1 VGVALKKLLTLKTG
15 FIAYFAILSLFLIL
29 MLIALQHLSSSIEQR
44 KHLEAQRHQTTALSK
59 DFKRISEL
67 LSRQAIA
74 FVSSEQIEFQE
85 NFRHLLAVFT
95 GVQPDQDGVAL
106 AMLDRFRDLELEP
119 AEQNLLRSAYE
130 QTLALS
136 QVQSEAIQTA
146 SGQFEDGNGAIRIA
160 LPNALM
166 AKVLVFSQQYIQAS
180 AQITNTLDQFEHQF
194 SERLDSSLDLAGRS
208 SDSAFS
214 LALAALALFFM
225 ASTIALR
232 LLYRSIKQPLDQGA
246 NLAKELAQGK
256 LNAQLSVRR
265 HDEFGTLLTALNGIG
280 QGVQTVVHQI
290 REQTGLIRDGS
301 HAIVLGSQNL
311 SEQILDQSA
320 ELNQTVKAM
329 NQLADTVRQNA
340 EQAQTADH
348 LAQDTSSQVAQ
359 GNQAVHSLLDTI
371 DAIADSSNKM
381 SEITKLIRNIA
392 FQTNILALNAAVEAA
407 RAGVHGHGFAV
418 VAAEVRN
425 LALRSTDALQQI
437 STLISSSVE
446 QTEQSSAAARGM
458 AQVMANTQHKVNEMR
473 SIVADIAQASQEQ
486 ATHIDYVNQVMTRLD
501 QQGQSNRQL
510 LEHSAHT
517 AQEQLEQTTLLA
529 QVVAHFSLDSDLS
542 EPDAPALPAAPT
554 QPSYRS
560 VSAYRTATC
569 TMSGS

>member
-1 VGVALKKLLTLKTG
+1 MKKLLTLKTG
-15 FIAYFAILSLFLIL
+15 FIAYFAILSLFLVL

-74 FVSSEQIEFQE
+74 FVSSEQVEFQD

-95 GVQPDQDGVAL
+95 GTQADQDGIAQ
-106 AMLDRFRDLELEP
+106 AMLDRFKDLELEP
-119 AEQNLLRSAYE
+119 AEQDLLRSAYE

-136 QVQSEAIQTA
+136 LVQTEAIQTA
-146 SGQFEDGNGAIRIA
+146 SGQFEDSNGAIRIA

-180 AQITNTLDQFEHQF
+180 TQISTTLDQFEHQF
-194 SERLDSSLDLAGRS
+194 SQRLDSSLAQAGRS
-208 SDSAFS
+208 SDRAFG

-225 ASTIALR
+225 TSTVALR

-246 NLAKELAQGK
+246 KLAKELAQGK
-256 LNAQLSVRR
+256 LNAQLTVRR

-290 REQTGLIRDGS
+290 REQTGLIRHGS

-311 SEQILDQSA
+311 SEQILDQST

-371 DAIADSSNKM
+371 NAIADSSHKM
-381 SEITKLIRNIA
+381 SEITKLIRSIS

-425 LALRSTDALQQI
+425 LALRSTDALHQI
-437 STLISSSVE
+437 ATLISSSVE
-446 QTEQSSAAARGM
+446 QTEQSSAAARSM
-458 AQVMANTQHKVNEMR
+458 AQVMASTQHKVNEMR
-473 SIVADIAQASQEQ
+473 GIVADIAQASQDQ
-486 ATHIDYVNQVMTRLD
+486 ASHIEYVNQVMTRLD
-501 QQGQSNRQL
+501 LQGQSNRQL
-510 LEHSAHT
+510 VEHSAHT

-542 EPDAPALPAAPT
+542 EEPVAALAATSNRPA
-554 QPSYRS
+554 YRS
-560 VSAYRTATC
+560 ASAYRTQAC

>member
-1 VGVALKKLLTLKTG
+1 MKKLLTLKTG

-74 FVSSEQIEFQE
+74 FVSSEQIEFQD
-85 NFRHLLAVFT
+85 NFRHLMAVFT
-95 GVQPDQDGVAL
+95 GAQADQDGVTL
-106 AMLDRFRDLELEP
+106 AMLDRFKDLELEP
-119 AEQNLLRSAYE
+119 AEQDLLRSAYE

-146 SGQFEDGNGAIRIA
+146 SGQFKDGNGAIRIA

-194 SERLDSSLDLAGRS
+194 SGRLDSSLDLAGRS
-208 SDSAFS
+208 SDRAFS

-348 LAQDTSSQVAQ
+348 LAQDTSSQVAR

>member
-1 VGVALKKLLTLKTG
+1 MKKLLTLKTG

-74 FVSSEQIEFQE
+74 FVSSEQIEFQD

-95 GVQPDQDGVAL
+95 GAQADQDGVAL

-119 AEQNLLRSAYE
+119 AEQDLLRSAYE

-208 SDSAFS
+208 SDRAFS

-232 LLYRSIKQPLDQGA
+232 LLYRSIKHPLDQGA

-290 REQTGLIRDGS
+290 REQTSLIRDGS

-348 LAQDTSSQVAQ
+348 LAQDTSSQVAR

>member
-1 VGVALKKLLTLKTG
+1 MKKLLTLKTG
-15 FIAYFAILSLFLIL
+15 FIAYFAILSLFLVL

-95 GVQPDQDGVAL
+95 GAQPDQDGVTL

-119 AEQNLLRSAYE
+119 AEQDLLRSAYE

-194 SERLDSSLDLAGRS
+194 SERLDSSLGLAGRS
-208 SDSAFS
+208 SDRAFS
-214 LALAALALFFM
+214 LALAALALFFL
-225 ASTIALR
+225 ASTLALL

-256 LNAQLSVRR
+256 LNAQLNVRR

-311 SEQILDQSA
+311 SEQILDQST

-340 EQAQTADH
+340 ELARTADH

-371 DAIADSSNKM
+371 NAIADSSHKM
-381 SEITKLIRNIA
+381 SEITKLIRSIA

-446 QTEQSSAAARGM
+446 QTEQSSMAARGM
-458 AQVMANTQHKVNEMR
+458 AQVMASTQHKVNEMR
-473 SIVADIAQASQEQ
+473 NIVADIAQASQDQ
-486 ATHIDYVNQVMTRLD
+486 ATHIEYVNQVMTRLD
-501 QQGQSNRQL
+501 QQGQSNRKL
-510 LEHSAHT
+510 VEHSAHT

-529 QVVAHFSLDSDLS
+529 QVVAHFSLDSEPS
-542 EPDAPALPAAPT
+542 EADTPAQPVVSNR
-554 QPSYRS
+554 PSYRS
-560 VSAYRTATC
+560 APAYRTAAC

>member
-1 VGVALKKLLTLKTG
+1 MKKLLTLKTG

-119 AEQNLLRSAYE
+119 AEQDLLRSAYE

-194 SERLDSSLDLAGRS
+194 SGRLDSSLDLAGRS
-208 SDSAFS
+208 SDRAFS

-348 LAQDTSSQVAQ
+348 LAQDTSSQVAR

-542 EPDAPALPAAPT
+542 GPDAPTLPAAPK

-560 VSAYRTATC
+560 VPAYRTATC

>member
-1 VGVALKKLLTLKTG
+1 MKKLLTLKTG
-15 FIAYFAILSLFLIL
+15 FIAYFAILSLFLVL

-74 FVSSEQIEFQE
+74 FVSSEQIEFQD
-85 NFRHLLAVFT
+85 NFRYLLAVFT
-95 GVQPDQDGVAL
+95 GAQADQDGVTL
-106 AMLDRFRDLELEP
+106 AMLERFRDLELEP
-119 AEQNLLRSAYE
+119 TEQDLLRSAYE

-146 SGQFEDGNGAIRIA
+146 SGQFEDGTGAIRIA

-180 AQITNTLDQFEHQF
+180 TQITSTLDQFEHQF
-194 SERLDSSLDLAGRS
+194 SERLDSSLDQAGRS
-208 SDSAFS
+208 SDRAFS

-311 SEQILDQSA
+311 SEQILDQST

-359 GNQAVHSLLDTI
+359 GNQAVRSLLDTI
-371 DAIADSSNKM
+371 NAIADSSNKM

-446 QTEQSSAAARGM
+446 QTEQSSIAARGM

-542 EPDAPALPAAPT
+542 EPDIPALPAFSKRPAY
-554 QPSYRS
+554 QSA
-560 VSAYRTATC
+560 SAYRTATC

>member
-1 VGVALKKLLTLKTG
+1 MKKLLTLKTG

-74 FVSSEQIEFQE
+74 FVSSEQIEFQD

-119 AEQNLLRSAYE
+119 AEQDLLRSAYE

-208 SDSAFS
+208 SDRAFS

-348 LAQDTSSQVAQ
+348 LAQDTSSQVAL

>member
-1 VGVALKKLLTLKTG
+1 MKKLLTLKTG

-119 AEQNLLRSAYE
+119 AEQDLLRSAYE

-208 SDSAFS
+208 SDRAFS

-311 SEQILDQSA
+311 SEQILDQST

-348 LAQDTSSQVAQ
+348 LAQDTSSQVAL

-554 QPSYRS
+554 QPSYQS

>member
-1 VGVALKKLLTLKTG
+1 MKKLLTLKTG

>member
-1 VGVALKKLLTLKTG
+1 MKKLLTLKTG

-74 FVSSEQIEFQE
+74 FVSSEQIEFQD

-95 GVQPDQDGVAL
+95 GAQADQDGVAL

-119 AEQNLLRSAYE
+119 AEQDLLRSAYE

-208 SDSAFS
+208 SDRAFS

-348 LAQDTSSQVAQ
+348 LAQDTSSQVAL

-569 TMSGS
+569 TMSDS

>member
-1 VGVALKKLLTLKTG
+1 MKKLLTLKTG

-119 AEQNLLRSAYE
+119 AEQDLLRSAYE

-208 SDSAFS
+208 SDRAFS
-214 LALAALALFFM
+214 LALAALALFFV

-348 LAQDTSSQVAQ
+348 LAQDTSSQVAR

>member
-1 VGVALKKLLTLKTG
+1 MKKLLTLKTG

-119 AEQNLLRSAYE
+119 AEQDLLRSAYE

-208 SDSAFS
+208 SDRAFS

-290 REQTGLIRDGS
+290 REQTSLIRDGS

-348 LAQDTSSQVAQ
+348 LAQDTSSQVAR

>member
-1 VGVALKKLLTLKTG
+1 MKKLLTLKTG

-74 FVSSEQIEFQE
+74 FVSSEQIEFQD

-95 GVQPDQDGVAL
+95 GAQADQDGVDL

-119 AEQNLLRSAYE
+119 AEQDLLRSAYE

-208 SDSAFS
+208 SDRAFS
-214 LALAALALFFM
+214 LALAALALFFV

-348 LAQDTSSQVAQ
+348 LAQNTSSQVAL

>member
-1 VGVALKKLLTLKTG
+1 MKKLLTLKTG
-15 FIAYFAILSLFLIL
+15 FIAYFAILSLFLVL

-74 FVSSEQIEFQE
+74 FVSSEQIEFQD

-95 GVQPDQDGVAL
+95 GAQADQDGVTL
-106 AMLDRFRDLELEP
+106 AMLERFRDLELEP
-119 AEQNLLRSAYE
+119 TEQDLLRSAYE

-146 SGQFEDGNGAIRIA
+146 SGQFEDGTGTIRIA

-180 AQITNTLDQFEHQF
+180 TQITNTLDQFEHQF
-194 SERLDSSLDLAGRS
+194 SERLDSSLDQAGRS
-208 SDSAFS
+208 SDRAFS

-311 SEQILDQSA
+311 SEQILDQST

-359 GNQAVHSLLDTI
+359 GNQAVRSLLDTI
-371 DAIADSSNKM
+371 NAIADSSNKM

-446 QTEQSSAAARGM
+446 QTEQSSIAARGM

-542 EPDAPALPAAPT
+542 EPDIPALPAISKRPAY
-554 QPSYRS
+554 QSA
-560 VSAYRTATC
+560 SAYRTATC

>member
-1 VGVALKKLLTLKTG
+1 MKKLLTLKTG

-119 AEQNLLRSAYE
+119 AEQDLLRSAYE

-194 SERLDSSLDLAGRS
+194 SGRLDSSLDLAGRS
-208 SDSAFS
+208 SDRAFS

-348 LAQDTSSQVAQ
+348 LAQDTSSQVAR

-542 EPDAPALPAAPT
+542 QPDAPALPAAPT

>member
-1 VGVALKKLLTLKTG
+1 MKKLLTFKTG

-74 FVSSEQIEFQE
+74 FVSSEQIEFQD

-95 GVQPDQDGVAL
+95 GAQADQDGVTL
-106 AMLDRFRDLELEP
+106 AMLERFRDLELEP
-119 AEQNLLRSAYE
+119 AEQDLLRSAYE

-180 AQITNTLDQFEHQF
+180 TQITNTLDQFEHQF
-194 SERLDSSLDLAGRS
+194 SERLDSSLDQAGRS
-208 SDSAFS
+208 SDRAFS

-359 GNQAVHSLLDTI
+359 GNQAVRSLLDTI
-371 DAIADSSNKM
+371 NAIADSSNKM

-446 QTEQSSAAARGM
+446 QTEQSSVAARGM
-458 AQVMANTQHKVNEMR
+458 AQIMANTQHKVNEMR

-529 QVVAHFSLDSDLS
+529 QVVAHFSLDSDLFES
-542 EPDAPALPAAPT
+542 DASALPAVPK

>member
-1 VGVALKKLLTLKTG
+1 MKKLLTLKTG

-119 AEQNLLRSAYE
+119 AEQDLLRSAYE

-208 SDSAFS
+208 SDRAFS

-348 LAQDTSSQVAQ
+348 LAQDTSSQVAR

-542 EPDAPALPAAPT
+542 QPDAPALPAAPT

>member
-1 VGVALKKLLTLKTG
+1 MKKLLTLKTG

-119 AEQNLLRSAYE
+119 AEQDLLRSAYE

-208 SDSAFS
+208 SDRAFS

-311 SEQILDQSA
+311 SEQILDQST

-348 LAQDTSSQVAQ
+348 LAQDTSSQVAL

-560 VSAYRTATC
+560 VSAYRAATC

>member
-1 VGVALKKLLTLKTG
+1 MKKLLTLKTG

-74 FVSSEQIEFQE
+74 FVSSEQIEFQD

-95 GVQPDQDGVAL
+95 GAQADQDGVDL

-119 AEQNLLRSAYE
+119 AEQDLLRSAYE

-208 SDSAFS
+208 SDRAFS
-214 LALAALALFFM
+214 LALAALALFFV

-348 LAQDTSSQVAQ
+348 LAQDTSSQVAL

-542 EPDAPALPAAPT
+542 QPDAPALPAAPT

>member
-1 VGVALKKLLTLKTG
+1 MKKLLTLKTG
-15 FIAYFAILSLFLIL
+15 FIAYFAILSLFLVL

-95 GVQPDQDGVAL
+95 GAQPDQDGVTL

-119 AEQNLLRSAYE
+119 AEQDLLRSAYE

-194 SERLDSSLDLAGRS
+194 SERLDSSLGLAGRS
-208 SDSAFS
+208 SDRAFS
-214 LALAALALFFM
+214 LALAALALFFL
-225 ASTIALR
+225 ASTIALL

-311 SEQILDQSA
+311 SEQILDQST

-340 EQAQTADH
+340 EQARTADH
-348 LAQDTSSQVAQ
+348 LAQDTSSQVTQ

-371 DAIADSSNKM
+371 NAIADSSHKM
-381 SEITKLIRNIA
+381 SEITKLIRSIA

-446 QTEQSSAAARGM
+446 QTEQSSMAARGM
-458 AQVMANTQHKVNEMR
+458 AQVMASTQHKVNEMR
-473 SIVADIAQASQEQ
+473 SIVADIAQASQDQ
-486 ATHIDYVNQVMTRLD
+486 ATHIEYVNQVMTRLD
-501 QQGQSNRQL
+501 QQGQSNRKL
-510 LEHSAHT
+510 VEHSAHT

-529 QVVAHFSLDSDLS
+529 QVVAHFSLDNEPS
-542 EPDAPALPAAPT
+542 EADTPAQPVVSNR
-554 QPSYRS
+554 PSYRPAP
-560 VSAYRTATC
+560 AYRTAAC

>member
-1 VGVALKKLLTLKTG
+1 MKKLLTLKTG

-95 GVQPDQDGVAL
+95 GAQADQDGVTL

-119 AEQNLLRSAYE
+119 AEQDLLRSAYE

-208 SDSAFS
+208 SDRAFS

-311 SEQILDQSA
+311 SEQILDQST

-348 LAQDTSSQVAQ
+348 LAQDTSSQVAL

-486 ATHIDYVNQVMTRLD
+486 ATHIDYVNQVMMRLD

-542 EPDAPALPAAPT
+542 GPDAPALPAAPT

>member
-1 VGVALKKLLTLKTG
+1 MKKLLTLKTG
-15 FIAYFAILSLFLIL
+15 FIAYLAILSLFLIL
-29 MLIALQHLSSSIEQR
+29 MLVALQHLSSSIEQR

-74 FVSSEQIEFQE
+74 FVSSEQIEFQD
-85 NFRHLLAVFT
+85 NFSHLLAVFT
-95 GVQPDQDGVAL
+95 GKQADQDGTVQ
-106 AMLDRFRDLELEP
+106 AMLDRFQGLELEP
-119 AEQNLLRSAYE
+119 AEQDLLRSAYE

-136 QVQSEAIQTA
+136 QTQSEAIQTA
-146 SGQFEDGNGAIRIA
+146 SGQFDDGNGAIRIA

-180 AQITNTLDQFEHQF
+180 NQITATLDQFEHQF
-194 SERLDSSLDLAGRS
+194 SERLDSSLAQAGRS
-208 SDSAFS
+208 SDRAFG
-214 LALAALALFFM
+214 LALAALGLFFIT
-225 ASTIALR
+225 STLALR

-246 NLAKELAQGK
+246 KLAGELAQGK

-280 QGVQTVVHQI
+280 RGVQTVVHQI

-301 HAIVLGSQNL
+301 HDIVLGSQKL
-311 SEQILDQSA
+311 SEQILDQST

-340 EQAQTADH
+340 RQAQTADH

-359 GNQAVHSLLDTI
+359 GNQAVHGLLDTI
-371 DAIADSSNKM
+371 NAIADSSHKM
-381 SEITKLIRNIA
+381 SEITKLIRSIA

-458 AQVMANTQHKVNEMR
+458 AKIMANTQDKVNEMR
-473 SIVADIAQASQEQ
+473 GIVADIAQASQDQ

-501 QQGQSNRQL
+501 QQGQSNRQRV
-510 LEHSAHT
+510 EHSAQT

-529 QVVAHFSLDSDLS
+529 QVVAHFSLDSELS
-542 EPDAPALPAAPT
+542 EPSTAPLPA
-554 QPSYRS
+554 PSSRPAYRS
-560 VSAYRTATC
+560 ASAYRTPAC

>member
-1 VGVALKKLLTLKTG
+1 MKKLLTLKTG
-15 FIAYFAILSLFLIL
+15 FIAYFAILSLFLVL

-119 AEQNLLRSAYE
+119 AEQDLLRSAYE

-208 SDSAFS
+208 SDRAFS

-348 LAQDTSSQVAQ
+348 LAQDTSSQVAL
-359 GNQAVHSLLDTI
+359 GNQAVHRLLDTI

-529 QVVAHFSLDSDLS
+529 RVVAHFSLDSDLS
-542 EPDAPALPAAPT
+542 GPDAPALPAAPK

-560 VSAYRTATC
+560 VPAYRTATC

>member
-1 VGVALKKLLTLKTG
+1 MKKLLTLKTG
-15 FIAYFAILSLFLIL
+15 FIAYFAVLSLFLIL
-29 MLIALQHLSSSIEQR
+29 MLLALQHLSHNIEQR

-59 DFKRISEL
+59 DFKRISESI
-67 LSRQAIA
+67 SRQTIA
-74 FVSSEQIEFQE
+74 FVSSEQVEFQD
-85 NFRHLLAVFT
+85 NFRHLLAIFT
-95 GVQPDQDGVAL
+95 GAQPDQDGVANT
-106 AMLDRFRDLELEP
+106 MLDRFGELELEP
-119 AEQNLLRSAYE
+119 SELALLRSAYE
-130 QTLALS
+130 QTLELS
-136 QVQSEAIQTA
+136 HVQLEAIQTT
-146 SGQFEDGNGAIRIA
+146 SGQFDDGTGAISIA

-166 AKVLVFSQQYIQAS
+166 AKVLVFSQQYLQAS
-180 AQITNTLDQFEHQF
+180 THITNTLDQFEHQF
-194 SERLDSSLDLAGRS
+194 SQRLDNSLEQAGRS
-208 SDSAFS
+208 SDRAFG
-214 LALAALALFFM
+214 LALAALASFFIT
-225 ASTIALR
+225 STVALR

-256 LNAQLSVRR
+256 LNAQLTVRR

-311 SEQILDQSA
+311 SEQILDQST

-329 NQLADTVRQNA
+329 GQLADTVRQNA
-340 EQAQTADH
+340 QQAQTADH

-359 GNQAVHSLLDTI
+359 GNQAAHRLLDTI
-371 DAIADSSNKM
+371 NAIADSSHKM
-381 SEITKLIRNIA
+381 SEITKLIRSIS

-425 LALRSTDALQQI
+425 LALRSTDALHQI
-437 STLISSSVE
+437 ATLISSSVE
-446 QTEQSSAAARGM
+446 QTEQSSAAARSM

-473 SIVADIAQASQEQ
+473 GIVADIALASQDQ
-486 ATHIDYVNQVMTRLD
+486 ATHIEYVNHVMTRLD

-510 LEHSAHT
+510 VEHSAHT

-529 QVVAHFSLDSDLS
+529 QVVAHFSLDTALS
-542 EPDAPALPAAPT
+542 EEPALSLSAAP
-554 QPSYRS
+554 SSRVYHS
-560 VSAYRTATC
+560 ASAYRTQAC

>member
-1 VGVALKKLLTLKTG
+1 MKKLLTLKTG

-29 MLIALQHLSSSIEQR
+29 MLIALQHLSSNIEQR

-74 FVSSEQIEFQE
+74 FVSSEQIEFQD

-95 GVQPDQDGVAL
+95 GAQADQDGVAL
-106 AMLDRFRDLELEP
+106 AMLNRFRDLELEP
-119 AEQNLLRSAYE
+119 AEQDLLRSAYE

-208 SDSAFS
+208 SDRAFS

-348 LAQDTSSQVAQ
+348 LAQDTSSQVAL

-529 QVVAHFSLDSDLS
+529 QVVAHFSLDSDLFES
-542 EPDAPALPAAPT
+542 DATALPAVPK

>member
-1 VGVALKKLLTLKTG
+1 MKKLLTLKTG

-95 GVQPDQDGVAL
+95 GAQPDQDGVAL

-119 AEQNLLRSAYE
+119 AEQDLLRSAYE
-130 QTLALS
+130 QTLTLS

-194 SERLDSSLDLAGRS
+194 SGRLDSSLDLAGRS
-208 SDSAFS
+208 SDRAFS

-348 LAQDTSSQVAQ
+348 LAQDTSSQVAR

>member
-1 VGVALKKLLTLKTG
+1 VGVALKKLLTFKTG

-74 FVSSEQIEFQE
+74 FVSSEQIEFQD

-95 GVQPDQDGVAL
+95 GAQADQDGVTL
-106 AMLDRFRDLELEP
+106 AMLERFRDLELEP
-119 AEQNLLRSAYE
+119 AEQDLLRSAYE

-180 AQITNTLDQFEHQF
+180 TQITNTLDQFEHQF
-194 SERLDSSLDLAGRS
+194 SERLDSSLDQAGRS
-208 SDSAFS
+208 SDRAFS

-359 GNQAVHSLLDTI
+359 GNQAVRSLLDTI
-371 DAIADSSNKM
+371 NAIADSSNKM

-446 QTEQSSAAARGM
+446 QTEQSSVAARGM
-458 AQVMANTQHKVNEMR
+458 AQIMANTQHKVNEMR

-529 QVVAHFSLDSDLS
+529 QVVAHFSLDSDLFES
-542 EPDAPALPAAPT
+542 DASALPAVPK

>member
-1 VGVALKKLLTLKTG
+1 MKKLLTLKTG

-74 FVSSEQIEFQE
+74 FVSSEQIEFQD

-95 GVQPDQDGVAL
+95 GAQADQDGVDL

-119 AEQNLLRSAYE
+119 AEQDLLRSAYE

-208 SDSAFS
+208 SDRAFS

-348 LAQDTSSQVAQ
+348 LAQDTSSQVAR

-542 EPDAPALPAAPT
+542 QPDAPALPAAPT

>member
-1 VGVALKKLLTLKTG
+1 MKKLLTLKTG
-15 FIAYFAILSLFLIL
+15 FIAYFAILSLFLVL

-74 FVSSEQIEFQE
+74 FVSSEQIEFQD

-95 GVQPDQDGVAL
+95 GAQADQDGVTL

-119 AEQNLLRSAYE
+119 AEQDLLRSAYE

-146 SGQFEDGNGAIRIA
+146 SGQFEDSTGAIRIA

-180 AQITNTLDQFEHQF
+180 TQITNTLDQFEHQF
-194 SERLDSSLDLAGRS
+194 SERLDSSLGLAGRS
-208 SDSAFS
+208 SDRAFS

-311 SEQILDQSA
+311 SEQILDQST

-329 NQLADTVRQNA
+329 NQVADTVRQNA

-348 LAQDTSSQVAQ
+348 LAQDASSQVAQ
-359 GNQAVHSLLDTI
+359 GNQALHSLLDTI
-371 DAIADSSNKM
+371 NAIADSSNKM
-381 SEITKLIRNIA
+381 SEITKLIRSIA

-458 AQVMANTQHKVNEMR
+458 AQVMASTQHKVNEMR
-473 SIVADIAQASQEQ
+473 SIVADIAQASQKQ
-486 ATHIDYVNQVMTRLD
+486 ATHIEYVNQVMTRLD
-501 QQGQSNRQL
+501 QQGQSNRLL

-542 EPDAPALPAAPT
+542 EADVPALPAVSKR
-554 QPSYRS
+554 PSYRS
-560 VSAYRTATC
+560 ASTYRTATC

>member
-1 VGVALKKLLTLKTG
+1 MKKLLTFKTG

-74 FVSSEQIEFQE
+74 FVSSEQIEFQD

-95 GVQPDQDGVAL
+95 GAQADQDGVAL
-106 AMLDRFRDLELEP
+106 AMLERFRDLELEP
-119 AEQNLLRSAYE
+119 AEQDLLRSAYE

-180 AQITNTLDQFEHQF
+180 TQITNTLDQFEHQF
-194 SERLDSSLDLAGRS
+194 SERLDSSLDQAGRS
-208 SDSAFS
+208 SDRAFS

-359 GNQAVHSLLDTI
+359 GNQAVRSLLDTI
-371 DAIADSSNKM
+371 NAIADSSNKM

-446 QTEQSSAAARGM
+446 QTEQSSVAARGM
-458 AQVMANTQHKVNEMR
+458 AQIMANTQHKVNEMR

-529 QVVAHFSLDSDLS
+529 QVVAHFSLDSDLFES
-542 EPDAPALPAAPT
+542 DAPALPAVPK

-569 TMSGS
+569 TMSSS

>member
-1 VGVALKKLLTLKTG
+1 MKKLLTLKTG

-119 AEQNLLRSAYE
+119 AEQDLLRSAYE

-208 SDSAFS
+208 SDRAFS

-348 LAQDTSSQVAQ
+348 LAQDTSSQVAR

-392 FQTNILALNAAVEAA
+392 SQTNILALNAAVEAA

>member
-1 VGVALKKLLTLKTG
+1 MKKLLTLKTG
-15 FIAYFAILSLFLIL
+15 FIAYFAILSLFLVL

-74 FVSSEQIEFQE
+74 FVSSEQVEFQD

-95 GVQPDQDGVAL
+95 GTQTDQDGIAQS
-106 AMLDRFRDLELEP
+106 MLDRFKDLELEP
-119 AEQNLLRSAYE
+119 AEQDLLRSAYE

-136 QVQSEAIQTA
+136 LVQTEAIQTA
-146 SGQFEDGNGAIRIA
+146 SGQFEDSNGAIRIA

-180 AQITNTLDQFEHQF
+180 TQISTTLDQFEHQF
-194 SERLDSSLDLAGRS
+194 SQRLDSSLAQAGRS
-208 SDSAFS
+208 SDRAFG

-225 ASTIALR
+225 TSTVALR

-246 NLAKELAQGK
+246 KLAKELAQGK
-256 LNAQLSVRR
+256 LNAQLTVRR

-290 REQTGLIRDGS
+290 REQTGLIRHGS

-311 SEQILDQSA
+311 SEQILDQST

-371 DAIADSSNKM
+371 NAIADSSHKM
-381 SEITKLIRNIA
+381 SEITKLIRSIS

-425 LALRSTDALQQI
+425 LALRSTDALHQI
-437 STLISSSVE
+437 ATLISSSVE
-446 QTEQSSAAARGM
+446 QTEQSSAAARSM
-458 AQVMANTQHKVNEMR
+458 AQVMASTQHKVNEMR
-473 SIVADIAQASQEQ
+473 GIVADIAQASQDQ
-486 ATHIDYVNQVMTRLD
+486 ASHIEYVNQVMTRLD

-510 LEHSAHT
+510 VEHSAHT

-529 QVVAHFSLDSDLS
+529 QVVAHFSLDNDLS
-542 EPDAPALPAAPT
+542 EEPVTALATTSNRPA
-554 QPSYRS
+554 YRS
-560 VSAYRTATC
+560 APAYRTQAC

>member
-1 VGVALKKLLTLKTG
+1 MKKLLTLKTG

-74 FVSSEQIEFQE
+74 FVSSEQIEFQD

-95 GVQPDQDGVAL
+95 GAQADQDGVAL

-119 AEQNLLRSAYE
+119 AEQDLLRSAYE

>member
-1 VGVALKKLLTLKTG
+1 MKKLLTLKTG

-119 AEQNLLRSAYE
+119 AEQDLLRSAYE

>member
-1 VGVALKKLLTLKTG
+1 MKKLLTLKTG
-15 FIAYFAILSLFLIL
+15 FIAYFAILSLFLVL

-74 FVSSEQIEFQE
+74 FVSSEQVEFQD
-85 NFRHLLAVFT
+85 NFRHLLAVFNGT
-95 GVQPDQDGVAL
+95 QADQGGIAQ
-106 AMLDRFRDLELEP
+106 AMLDRFKDLELEP
-119 AEQNLLRSAYE
+119 AEQDLLRSAYE

-136 QVQSEAIQTA
+136 LVQTEAIQTA
-146 SGQFEDGNGAIRIA
+146 SGQFEDSNGAIRIA

-180 AQITNTLDQFEHQF
+180 TQISTTLDQFEHQF
-194 SERLDSSLDLAGRS
+194 SQRLDSSLAQAGRS
-208 SDSAFS
+208 SDRAFG

-225 ASTIALR
+225 TSTVALR

-246 NLAKELAQGK
+246 KLAKELAQGK
-256 LNAQLSVRR
+256 LNAQLTVRR

-290 REQTGLIRDGS
+290 REQTGLIRHGS

-311 SEQILDQSA
+311 SEQILDQST

-371 DAIADSSNKM
+371 NAIADSSHKM
-381 SEITKLIRNIA
+381 SEITKLIRSIS

-425 LALRSTDALQQI
+425 LALRSTDALHQI
-437 STLISSSVE
+437 ATLISSSVE
-446 QTEQSSAAARGM
+446 QTEQSSAAARSM
-458 AQVMANTQHKVNEMR
+458 AQVMASTQHKVNEMR
-473 SIVADIAQASQEQ
+473 GIVADIAQASQDQ
-486 ATHIDYVNQVMTRLD
+486 ASHIEYVNQVMTRLD

-510 LEHSAHT
+510 VEHSAHT

-542 EPDAPALPAAPT
+542 EEPVAALATTSNRPA
-554 QPSYRS
+554 YRS
-560 VSAYRTATC
+560 APAYRTQAC

>member
-1 VGVALKKLLTLKTG
+1 MKKLLTLKTG
-15 FIAYFAILSLFLIL
+15 FIAYFATLSLFLVL
-29 MLIALQHLSSSIEQR
+29 MLIALQHLSNSIEQR
-44 KHLEAQRHQTTALSK
+44 KHLEAQRHDTTALSK

-74 FVSSEQIEFQE
+74 FVSSEQIEFQD
-85 NFRHLLAVFT
+85 NFRRLLAVFT
-95 GVQPDQDGVAL
+95 GAQADQEGVTL

-119 AEQNLLRSAYE
+119 AEQDLLRSAYE

-146 SGQFEDGNGAIRIA
+146 SGQFEDDNGTIRIA

-180 AQITNTLDQFEHQF
+180 VQITHTLDEFEHQF
-194 SERLDSSLDLAGRS
+194 SERLDRSLDLAGRS
-208 SDSAFS
+208 SDRAFS
-214 LALAALALFFM
+214 LALAALALFFT
-225 ASTIALR
+225 ASSAALR

-246 NLAKELAQGK
+246 NLAKELAKGK
-256 LNAQLSVRR
+256 LNAQLNVRR
-265 HDEFGTLLTALNGIG
+265 HDEFGTLLSALNGIG

-301 HAIVLGSQNL
+301 TAIVSASHNLG
-311 SEQILDQSA
+311 EQILEQST
-320 ELNQTVKAM
+320 ELNQTVKTM

-340 EQAQTADH
+340 KQARTADQ

-359 GNQAVHSLLDTI
+359 GNQAAQNLLDTI
-371 DAIADSSNKM
+371 NAIADSSHKM
-381 SEITKLIRNIA
+381 SEITKLIRSIA

-425 LALRSTDALQQI
+425 LALRSTDALQQV

-446 QTEQSSAAARGM
+446 QTEQSSVAARGM
-458 AQVMANTQHKVNEMR
+458 AQVMASTQDKVNEMR
-473 SIVADIAQASQEQ
+473 SIVADIAQASQDQ
-486 ATHIDYVNQVMTRLD
+486 ATHIEYVNQVMTRLD

-517 AQEQLEQTTLLA
+517 AQEQLEQTTFLA
-529 QVVAHFSLDSDLS
+529 QVVAHFSLDSDLA
-542 EPDAPALPAAPT
+542 EPSAPT
-554 QPSYRS
+554 VPTLSHRPSYQ
-560 VSAYRTATC
+560 SASTYRTAAC
-569 TMSGS
+569 TMSSS